1 MSDPFGDWLV
11 HQFTVWGI
19 PLQNWM
25 IPFGAGVA
33 LYCLILWHLD
43 RRR

>member
-1 MSDPFGDWLV
+1 MNGPFSDWLV
-11 HQFTVWGI
+11 HQFIVLGI

-25 IPFGAGVA
+25 IPVAAGVA
-33 LYCLILWHLD
+33 LYCLFLWHKN